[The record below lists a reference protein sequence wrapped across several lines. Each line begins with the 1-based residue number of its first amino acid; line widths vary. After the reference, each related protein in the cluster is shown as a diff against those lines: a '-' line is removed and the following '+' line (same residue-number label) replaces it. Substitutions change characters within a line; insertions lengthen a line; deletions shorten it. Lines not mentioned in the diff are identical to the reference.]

1 MPARYIG
8 AHIPAAGGLAKAI
21 RRGKEIGCTAIQV
34 FTSSPR
40 QWRAAP
46 VTPGMIADFDRARSE
61 TGLDHIVTHD
71 SYLINLSAPD
81 EELRQKSLQSL
92 IDEMRRSAGY
102 GIPWVVSHMGSSV
115 GQELP
120 LALGR
125 VARAALE
132 VLAETPDSV
141 TLLMETTA
149 GQGHS
154 LNSRFEQIAAILEFC
169 KRPARLQ
176 VCIDT
181 CHLFAAGYDLRTPE
195 TYEATFAEFDRL
207 IGVEAIRVIH
217 ANDSKKGLGSR
228 VDRHE
233 HIGKGELGIE
243 AFRLLVNDPRFTNV
257 PIVIETPDDDTMH
270 AENVRLLWSLVERSN
285 E

>member
-8 AHIPAAGGLAKAI
+8 AHIPASGGLAKAL
-21 RRGKEIGCTAIQV
+21 RRGKDIGCTAVQV

-40 QWRAAP
+40 QWKAVP
-46 VTPGMIADFDRARSE
+46 PTTDMIAEFDRARTE
-61 TGLDHIVTHD
+61 TGIDHIVTHD
-71 SYLINLSAPD
+71 TYLVNLCAPD
-81 EELRQKSLQSL
+81 EEVRRKSFVSL
-92 IDEMRRSAGY
+92 VEELRRSADY
-102 GIPWVVSHMGSSV
+102 GIPLVVSHMGSSA

-125 VARAALE
+125 TAQAALE

-149 GQGHS
+149 GQGSS
-154 LNSRFEQIAAILEFC
+154 LNFRFEQIAAILDFC
-169 KRPARLQ
+169 KRPPRLQ

-195 TYEATFAEFDRL
+195 AYEATFAEFDR
-207 IGVEAIRVIH
+207 IVGVGTIRAIH

-233 HIGKGELGIE
+233 HIGKGEIGRE
-243 AFRLLVNDPRFTNV
+243 CFRLLVNDPRFEEV
-257 PIVIETPDDDTMH
+257 PIVIETPEEETMH
-270 AENVRLLWSLVERSN
+270 EENVRLLWSLVEPY

>member
-8 AHIPAAGGLAKAI
+8 AHMPAAGGLAKAL
-21 RRGKEIGCTAIQV
+21 RRGKEIGCTAVQV

-40 QWRAAP
+40 QWKAVPPTEEMVAE
-46 VTPGMIADFDRARSE
+46 FDRARID
-61 TGLDHIVTHD
+61 TGIDRIVTHD
-71 SYLINLSAPD
+71 TYLVNLCAPD
-81 EELRQKSLQSL
+81 EEIRRKSLNSL
-92 IDEMRRSAGY
+92 VEELRRSADY
-102 GIPWVVSHMGSSV
+102 GISLVVSHMGASA

-125 VARAALE
+125 TAQAALE
-132 VLAETPDSV
+132 VLAETPESV

-149 GQGHS
+149 GQGSS
-154 LNSRFEQIAAILEFC
+154 LNYRFEQMAAILDFC
-169 KRPARLQ
+169 KRPDRLQ

-195 TYEATFAEFDRL
+195 AYEATFAEFDRI
-207 IGVEAIRVIH
+207 IGIGAIRAIH

-233 HIGKGELGIE
+233 HIGKGEIGLE
-243 AFRLLVNDPRFTNV
+243 AFRLLVNDPRFEEV
-257 PIVIETPDDDTMH
+257 PIVVETPDAETMH
-270 AENVRLLWSLVERSN
+270 EENVRLLWSLVGVN
-285 E
+285 V